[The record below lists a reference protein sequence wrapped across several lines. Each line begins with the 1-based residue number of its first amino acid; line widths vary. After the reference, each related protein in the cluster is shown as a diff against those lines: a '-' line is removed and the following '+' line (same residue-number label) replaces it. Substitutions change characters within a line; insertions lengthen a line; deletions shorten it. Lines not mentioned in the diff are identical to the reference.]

1 MNNPDFP
8 RRKRLLPVL
17 AFLAAAVAGAQP
29 AAAQTKI
36 VALVNNKPITSS
48 EVSERKAVIRL
59 TRKKDISPK
68 QALEELIDMQ
78 VLMQD
83 AEKRRITV
91 GEDEVNQRFAG
102 IAANAKMNADQLGK
116 ALAQTGASSRAFKA
130 EIRNSLLRRKMSG
143 MLSRLATGVSEKEI
157 AAGITAKK
165 TEGEGV
171 AYRYTMQQIVFVTPK
186 GASPGA
192 VNQRKS
198 EAENLRRRITSCEQ
212 GIEFAKQLRDVAVKP
227 PVVRSSSQLPG
238 PVRDQIGA
246 LKVGQ
251 STPASPGD
259 LGVEIIV
266 LCDKQETM
274 DDSAIRSEVQ
284 SQLASEQGQEDLDK
298 FILDLRKRAL
308 IIYR

>member
-1 MNNPDFP
+1 MKNPNSP
-8 RRKRLLPVL
+8 RRTRLLPVL
-17 AFLAAAVAGAQP
+17 AMLATAALWAQP
-29 AAAQTKI
+29 ASAQTKI

-48 EVSERKAVIRL
+48 EVSERRAVIRL
-59 TRKKDISPK
+59 TRKKDISAK

-91 GEDEVNQRFAG
+91 GEDEINQRFAG
-102 IAANAKMNADQLGK
+102 IAANAKLNTDQLGK
-116 ALAQTGASSRAFKA
+116 ALAQAGASSRAFKT
-130 EIRNSLLRRKMSG
+130 EIRNSLMRRKMSG

-165 TEGEGV
+165 TEGEGA

-198 EAENLRRRITSCEQ
+198 EAESLRRRITSCEQ

-227 PVVRSSSQLPG
+227 PVVRLSSQLPG

-251 STPASPGD
+251 ATPASPGD
-259 LGVEIIV
+259 MGVELIV

-274 DDSAIRSEVQ
+274 DDSAIRTEVQ

-298 FILDLRKRAL
+298 FIRDLRKRSL
-308 IIYR
+308 VIYR